1 LEPVSCTVGEFFYTT
16 LLLQSLYPDMP
27 TLLLFLRTDE
37 DFQAGHRSFLSD
49 ASLQDAEL
57 SAALTTAVAAL
68 QAQASASSAPEDAYL
83 VSLLQVRLQLQTFYR
98 ELGQWVHGTVQEY
111 SRLIKQRNAN
121 NAAAVAQSEKRNA
134 AAAEGKAAED
144 GAAAGDN
151 SVQQAFEGSVR
162 AAKKRSHESC
172 VKITKI
178 AQATVAALQGLLDL
192 HKKGSTGVGADGE
205 TASSGS
211 VFSDIPHPTK
221 CPEIAFALSSKL
233 VKFHQTGPIRRV
245 EMKPYL
251 ASVSFVQDICR
262 EVVEISGA
270 IMSFFDMPTVNTVA
284 QAVAATPAPGSL
296 LQPGIL
302 TFDHLLHTSLHVSS
316 ARLHLL
322 TRSYYLAVLYVFSVE
337 MNALMWASLYSKG
350 LPKALVESE
359 LVTVH
364 WVGGNPS
371 AAAWDTLK
379 GLSKCFPFAL
389 VLVVLVRERPLQAVR
404 HGSRTHRT

>member
-1 LEPVSCTVGEFFYTT
+1 
-16 LLLQSLYPDMP
+16 
-27 TLLLFLRTDE
+27 LLFLCADE

-49 ASLQDAEL
+49 STLQDAEL
-57 SAALTTAVAAL
+57 SAALTASITAL
-68 QAQASASSAPEDAYL
+68 QAQATTTSAPEDAYL
-83 VSLLQVRLQLQTFYR
+83 VALLKTRLQLQTFYR
-98 ELGQWVHGTVQEY
+98 ELGQWVHGAVQEY

-134 AAAEGKAAED
+134 AAAEGRKED
-144 GAAAGDN
+144 GAVDN

-172 VKITKI
+172 LKITKI
-178 AQATVAALQGLLDL
+178 AQATVTALQSLLDL
-192 HKKGSTGVGADGE
+192 HKKGSAGGSTENDTG
-205 TASSGS
+205 SSGS

-251 ASVSFVQDICR
+251 ASVSFVQGICR

-270 IMSFFDMPTVNTVA
+270 IMSFFEMPTVSTVA
-284 QAVAATPAPGSL
+284 QAVAATPAPGTM

-302 TFDHLLHTSLHVSS
+302 TFGHLLHTSLHVSS
-316 ARLHLL
+316 SCLHLL

-337 MNALMWASLYSKG
+337 MNALMWASLYCKG
-350 LPKALVESE
+350 LPAALVESE

-379 GLSKCFPFAL
+379 GLSMCLCLFFFHIS
-389 VLVVLVRERPLQAVR
+389 ERVFVSVMHKEEITEITLK
-404 HGSRTHRT
+404 GSIPTDYCCD

>member
-1 LEPVSCTVGEFFYTT
+1 
-16 LLLQSLYPDMP
+16 
-27 TLLLFLRTDE
+27 
-37 DFQAGHRSFLSD
+37 
-49 ASLQDAEL
+49 
-57 SAALTTAVAAL
+57 VA
-68 QAQASASSAPEDAYL
+68 
-83 VSLLQVRLQLQTFYR
+83 LLQVRLQLQMFYR

-121 NAAAVAQSEKRNA
+121 NAAAVAESEKRNA
-134 AAAEGKAAED
+134 VAAAEGKAVED
-144 GAAAGDN
+144 GAVAGES

-162 AAKKRSHESC
+162 VAKKRSHESC

-178 AQATVAALQGLLDL
+178 AQAAVTSLQGLLDL
-192 HKKGSTGVGADGE
+192 HKKGCAGSE
-205 TASSGS
+205 TAPSGS
-211 VFSDIPHPTK
+211 AFLDISHPTK
-221 CPEIAFALSSKL
+221 CPEISFALSSKL

-251 ASVSFVQDICR
+251 ASVSFVQNICR
-262 EVVEISGA
+262 EVAEISGV
-270 IMSFFDMPTVNTVA
+270 IMSFFEMPTVSTVA
-284 QAVAATPAPGSL
+284 QAVAATPTPGSL

-379 GLSKCFPFAL
+379 GLSKYFSTGIFLLTKL
-389 VLVVLVRERPLQAVR
+389 VCKRFVRYCGMV
-404 HGSRTHRT
+404 STHRF